1 MGNDPQ
7 QSTEKVPCI
16 IYFHEGFSPYL
27 PFALR
32 QATQSNPRAQVIL
45 LGDKNNRIPGIQY
58 EHHLL
63 SDYEGRQREFL
74 DCYRHF
80 HPGHLGDERRCIER
94 WVYLSEFIKKQKIE
108 EFLFLDSDMLLF
120 CDVRKILEM
129 SKGYDAAG
137 APMFWAF
144 CYFLKKNLVVDFAE
158 WIFQQYQNPA
168 VIKKWE
174 ERFRRHLGGEK
185 EQAGIIQDM
194 ALAKMFIEEREV
206 RVLDLTQCKG
216 GKVVDS
222 GRLGSAFQHK
232 KKDVDI
238 LFQQEAGG
246 PVGTLQDGIPIDLA
260 AVHVAGFYKNHM
272 PGLTG
277 WSWPIFRSFLR
288 PNYRKNLKQLFWY
301 ALNGLRY
308 RRYLK
313 NKYEEFRFG
322 EKGCHASAPKNHNG

>member
-1 MGNDPQ
+1 MENDPQ

-63 SDYEGRQREFL
+63 SDYEARHREFL

-80 HPGHLGDERRCIER
+80 HAGHLGDERRCIER
-94 WVYLSEFIKKQKIE
+94 WVYLSEFLKKQKIE

-120 CDVRKILEM
+120 SDVGEIL
-129 SKGYDAAG
+129 SKSRGYDAAG

-144 CYFLKKNLVVDFAE
+144 CYFLKKNLVADFTD
-158 WIFQQYQNPA
+158 WIFQQYRNPE
-168 VIKKWE
+168 VIKKWDTA
-174 ERFRRHLGGEK
+174 FRRHLAGEK
-185 EQAGIIQDM
+185 ERGAIIQDM
-194 ALAKMFIEEREV
+194 ALAKMFIEERGI
-206 RVLDLTQCKG
+206 RVLDLTQPTD
-216 GKVVDS
+216 GKIVDS
-222 GRLGSAFQHK
+222 GRLGGAFQQK
-232 KKDVDI
+232 RKDVDI

-246 PVGTLQDGIPIDLA
+246 PVGTVLGGITLA
-260 AVHVAGFYKNHM
+260 LTAVHVAGFYKNHI

-277 WSWPIFRSFLR
+277 WSWPVFRSFFR
-288 PNYRKNLKQLFWY
+288 PNYRKNIKQLFWY
-301 ALNGLRY
+301 GLNGFRY
-308 RRYLK
+308 RCYL
-313 NKYEEFRFG
+313 RRRR
-322 EKGCHASAPKNHNG
+322 AS